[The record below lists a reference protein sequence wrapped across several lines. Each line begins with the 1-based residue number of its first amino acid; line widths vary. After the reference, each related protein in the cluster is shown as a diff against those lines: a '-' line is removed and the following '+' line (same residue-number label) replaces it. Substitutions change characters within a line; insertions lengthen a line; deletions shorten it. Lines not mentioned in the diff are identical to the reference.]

1 MTETSISHLIT
12 HLLEQTNAFADG
24 KDAPEANIDEILA
37 TVPTVAVLNPWNNK
51 RIYELPQLSVA
62 QVVDSID
69 YAREYQ
75 PVWGAFAASSRAAF
89 ALALHDALVK
99 HEKQL
104 LDLLQLETGKSRQHA
119 FEEFAGSVGSLRYY
133 GKTASHTLRRQRTK
147 SGVPIL
153 TRSYV
158 DYSAVGVV
166 GVITP
171 WNYPLALAI
180 FDVIP
185 ALLAGN
191 AVVQKVDNQTALT
204 GLFTRALAIEAG
216 LPEDAWTIV
225 AGDGADIGNA
235 ITDNVDY
242 VAFTGSTATGRIVA
256 ARAAARLI
264 GCSLEL
270 GGKNPMIILPGADV
284 HRAAEI
290 ALAAAMGNTGQ
301 LCVSIE
307 RVYVPN
313 SSIDAFLKVV
323 AKAANARTVGR
334 TNDFGVDIGTLTVT
348 AQLQRVTSM
357 VDDAISKGARLVA
370 GGQPLPEVGPNAYA
384 PTVLTDI
391 PADAKLDRGEVFG
404 PVLQVYAYES
414 VQEAIDLANDTD
426 YGLNASVVGPE
437 SEAIAVGL
445 KLRAGSVN
453 INEGYRASFAS
464 MASPMGGMKSSGQG
478 RRNGPGGLLR
488 FTEART
494 VATAGGP
501 IKLPTRAKAYNRMAP
516 LLRILNAVLRRF

>member
-1 MTETSISHLIT
+1 MTDTSISNLIT
-12 HLLEQTNAFADG
+12 HLLEQTDAFVSEDTSV
-24 KDAPEANIDEILA
+24 DEALKN
-37 TVPTVAVLNPWNNK
+37 VPTVAVLNPWNNK
-51 RIYELPQLSVA
+51 RIYELPQHSVD
-62 QVVDSID
+62 QVVASVD

-75 PVWGAFAASSRAAF
+75 PIWAGYSASSRASF

-99 HEKQL
+99 HEDQI
-104 LDLLQLETGKSRQHA
+104 LDLLQLETGKSRAHA

-133 GKTASHTLRRQRTK
+133 ARITPSALRRQRTK

-153 TRSYV
+153 TKSYV
-158 DYSAVGVV
+158 DHSPVGVV

-191 AVVQKVDNQTALT
+191 TVVQKVDNQTALT
-204 GLFTRALAIEAG
+204 GLFARALAIEAG
-216 LPEDAWTIV
+216 LPEEAWSIV
-225 AGDGADIGNA
+225 VGDGASVGNA

-270 GGKNPMIILPGADV
+270 GGKNPMIVLPGANV

-290 ALAAAMGNTGQ
+290 ALAGALGNTGQ

-313 SSIDAFLKVV
+313 TSIDEFLKVI

-334 TNDFGVDIGTLTVT
+334 TSDFSADLGTLTGP
-348 AQLQRVTSM
+348 AQLERVKGM
-357 VDDAISKGARLVA
+357 VNDAVAKGARLIA
-370 GGQPLPEVGPNAYA
+370 GGQAMPDVGPNAYA

-391 PADAKLDRGEVFG
+391 PASARLDRNEVFG
-404 PVLQVYAYES
+404 PVVQVYGYES
-414 VQEAIDLANDTD
+414 VEQAIALANDTE

-437 SEAIAVGL
+437 SEAVAVAT

-464 MASPMGGMKSSGQG
+464 MASPMGGMKASGQG
-478 RRNGPGGLLR
+478 RRNGIGGLLR

-494 VATAGGP
+494 IATAGGP
-501 IKLPTRAKAYNRMAP
+501 IKLPTRSKHYNRLAP
-516 LLRILNAVLRRF
+516 LLRLLTSIQRRLP

>member
-1 MTETSISHLIT
+1 MTETSISSLVGHIE
-12 HLLEQTNAFADG
+12 EQIGDDNTG
-24 KDAPEANIDEILA
+24 KPRQAS
-37 TVPTVAVLNPWNNK
+37 TVDVLNPWNNK
-51 RIYELPQLSVA
+51 RIYELPQLVTAEVVASV
-62 QVVDSID
+62 D
-69 YAREYQ
+69 YAREFQ
-75 PVWGAFAASSRAAF
+75 PQWAEYSVATRAEQ

-99 HEKQL
+99 HEKQIL
-104 LDLLQLETGKSRQHA
+104 ELLQLETGKAHQHA

-133 GKTASHTLRRQRTK
+133 AKSASSTLRRRRTR
-147 SGVPIL
+147 SGVPVL

-158 DYSAVGVV
+158 EHSPVGVV

-191 AVVQKVDNQTALT
+191 TVVQKVDNQTALT
-204 GLFTRALAIEAG
+204 GLFTRQLAIDAG
-216 LPEDAWTIV
+216 LPEAAWTIV
-225 AGDGADIGNA
+225 VGDGAEVGNA
-235 ITDNVDY
+235 LTDNVDY

-256 ARAAARLI
+256 SRAAARLI

-270 GGKNPMIILPGADV
+270 GGKNPMIVLPGADV
-284 HRAAEI
+284 NRAAEI
-290 ALAAAMGNTGQ
+290 ALAGALGNTGQ

-313 SSIDAFLKVV
+313 SSIDEFLKVI

-334 TNDFGVDIGTLTVT
+334 TNDFSVDLGTLTGT
-348 AQLQRVTSM
+348 AQLERVSGF
-357 VDDAISKGARLVA
+357 VDDAVAKGARLIA
-370 GGQPLPEVGPNAYA
+370 GGTRLEEVGPNAYA

-391 PADAKLDRGEVFG
+391 PSDARLDRSEVFG
-404 PVLQVYAYES
+404 PIVQVYAYES
-414 VQEAIDLANDTD
+414 VAEAIALANDTD

-437 SEAIAVGL
+437 SEAIAVAA
-445 KLRAGSVN
+445 KLQAGSVN

-464 MASPMGGMKSSGQG
+464 MESPMGGMKASGQG
-478 RRNGPGGLLR
+478 RRNGGGGLLR

-501 IKLPTRAKAYNRMAP
+501 IKLPTRAKAYNRLAP
-516 LLRILNAVLRRF
+516 LLRLLNAVQRRLP

>member
-1 MTETSISHLIT
+1 MTETSISTLIT
-12 HLLEQTNAFADG
+12 HLLEQTDL
-24 KDAPEANIDEILA
+24 PESA
-37 TVPTVAVLNPWNNK
+37 PTVAVLNPWNNK
-51 RIYELPQLSVA
+51 RIYELPQLSVD
-62 QVVDSID
+62 QVVASIK

-75 PVWGAFAASSRAAF
+75 PIWAGFSASSRAAV
-89 ALALHDALVK
+89 ALSLHDALVK
-99 HEKQL
+99 HEDQL
-104 LDLLQLETGKSRQHA
+104 LELIQLETGKARQHA

-147 SGVPIL
+147 SGVPVL

-158 DYSAVGVV
+158 DYSPIGVV

-171 WNYPLALAI
+171 WNYPLALGI
-180 FDVIP
+180 FDVVP

-191 AVVQKVDNQTALT
+191 TVVQKVDNQTALT
-204 GLFTRALAIEAG
+204 GLFIRALAIEAG

-225 AGDGADIGNA
+225 AGDGATIGNT

-256 ARAAARLI
+256 NRAAARMI

-270 GGKNPMIILPGADV
+270 GGKNPMIVLPGADV
-284 HRAAEI
+284 NRAAEI
-290 ALAAAMGNTGQ
+290 ALAGSMGNTGQ

-334 TNDFGVDIGTLTVT
+334 TGDFSVDVGTLTGT
-348 AQLQRVTSM
+348 AQLERVASF
-357 VDDAISKGARLVA
+357 VDDAVAKGARLIA
-370 GGQPLPEVGPNAYA
+370 GGQRLPEVGPNAYA
-384 PTVLTDI
+384 PTVLTDV
-391 PADAKLDRGEVFG
+391 PADARLDRGEVFG

-414 VQEAIDLANDTD
+414 VQEAIDLANDTE

-437 SEAIAVGL
+437 SEAIQVAL

-494 VATAGGP
+494 IATAGGP
-501 IKLPTRAKAYNRMAP
+501 IKLPTRAKAYNQMAP
-516 LLRILNAVLRRF
+516 LLRILTAIQRRL